1 MLRTLVGGLA
11 ATLALTSFAV
21 SAATTLDTVRGRGQ
35 LACAIHPG
43 QTGMSYLDE
52 KGEWRGFFVDYCRA
66 LAAAVLRD
74 ASRVRF
80 LPTASN
86 KRFAVLQTGEVDVL
100 SRTTTWTFTRDTGL
114 GLNFTGIMY
123 YDGQSFLVRRD
134 SGIRRPSDLAGGT
147 ICITKGTTGEL
158 NTAEYFA
165 RVGLPFR
172 PLVFENP
179 EEARI
184 AFFARRC
191 DAMTTDGLALTIVR
205 LTDAERPDDYEV
217 LSEFL
222 SKEPLGPAVRGDDDQ
237 WFDINRWLLNA
248 LVAAE
253 EFGITRANAREL
265 RERSPNPEVR
275 RLLGGTPGVGEP
287 IGLDDDW
294 ALRAIEAVG
303 NYGELFERYI
313 APLGVERGLNRLS
326 TEGGLMYALPFR

>member
-237 WFDINRWLLNA
+237 WFDINKWLLNA